1 MGLIAK
7 NIEANPLNW
16 MKNHQGKSEAQ
27 IINCGYRIRNEFFH
41 FKKFSCKNKK
51 YIYSG
56 ILILDNNAIY
66 GLIVPLLLKIFVIS
80 KTKMNFTYPKNEKL
94 KSKVTID
101 LLFSKGKSV
110 SKYPLRLV
118 YMESDYGIPEA
129 SGQKIKMGV
138 SVSKK
143 YFKHAV
149 DRNYFKRVLRETYRL
164 NKHLLIDNLDKP
176 YAFMLFYQSK
186 DRLPYE
192 EINTK
197 TIQLFEK
204 FILQIKNE
212 E

>member
-1 MGLIAK
+1 
-7 NIEANPLNW
+7 
-16 MKNHQGKSEAQ
+16 MK
-27 IINCGYRIRNEFFH
+27 
-41 FKKFSCKNKK
+41 
-51 YIYSG
+51 
-56 ILILDNNAIY
+56 
-66 GLIVPLLLKIFVIS
+66 
-80 KTKMNFTYPKNEKL
+80 FTYPKNEKL
-94 KSKVTID
+94 KSKITID

-118 YMESDYGIPEA
+118 FVESDYGIPE
-129 SGQKIKMGV
+129 SREFETDQKLKMGV

-164 NKHLLIDNLDKP
+164 NKHILVDNLDKK
-176 YAFMLFYQSK
+176 YAFMFFYQTK
-186 DRLPYE
+186 DRLSFE

-204 FILQIKNE
+204 FVSQLKNE